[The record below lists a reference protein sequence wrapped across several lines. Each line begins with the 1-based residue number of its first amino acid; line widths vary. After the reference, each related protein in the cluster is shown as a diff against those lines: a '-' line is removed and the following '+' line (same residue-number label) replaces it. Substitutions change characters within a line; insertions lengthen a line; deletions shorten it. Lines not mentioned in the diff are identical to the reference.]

1 MVPEQ
6 HKNGLA
12 DFDGFLSL
20 RFPHFMKQHCVWGVW
35 RRPT

>member
-12 DFDGFLSL
+12 DFDGVLSL
-20 RFPHFMKQHCVWGVW
+20 CFPHVMKQHCVQEV
-35 RRPT
+35 